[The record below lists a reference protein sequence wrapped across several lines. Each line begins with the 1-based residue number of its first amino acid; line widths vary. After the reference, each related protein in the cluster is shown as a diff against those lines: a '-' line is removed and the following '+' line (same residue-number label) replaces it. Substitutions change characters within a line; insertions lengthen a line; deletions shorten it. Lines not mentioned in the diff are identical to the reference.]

1 MPIYLPPIS
10 RRKFLGQA
18 LAASA
23 GAVLSPSL
31 VAAPKPANPNL
42 WAFLSDPHVAADRSL
57 VARGV
62 NMTENFK
69 IVSDELLG
77 LPEQP
82 AGVLINGDCAFNQGE
97 AGDYSVLSD
106 LLESIRSAGMGV
118 HLAVGN
124 HDQRERFWEGFPK
137 QKAEAG
143 AVAERQTEVIR
154 ANRANWFV
162 LDSLETTG
170 ASPGLVGKEQLS
182 WLAQA
187 LDANAGKP
195 ALVFVHHNPGIDGNL
210 GLKDSVALFEI
221 LRPRRHVKAYVFGHT
236 HRWNIERDTSGLHLV
251 NLPPVAY
258 VFQPG
263 NPSGWVRVLEEVNGM
278 SLELRCID
286 TRHKLHGEKVRL
298 EWRA

>member
-23 GAVLSPSL
+23 GAVLGPSL
-31 VAAPKPANPNL
+31 VAAPKPPNPNL
-42 WAFLSDPHVAADRSL
+42 WAFLSDTHVAADRSL